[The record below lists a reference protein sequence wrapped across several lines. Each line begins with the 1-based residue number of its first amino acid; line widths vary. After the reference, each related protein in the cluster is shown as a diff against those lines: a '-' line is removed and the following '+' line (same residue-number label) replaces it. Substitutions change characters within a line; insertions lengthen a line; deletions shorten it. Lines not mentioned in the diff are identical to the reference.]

1 MWEFILIAKKCLW
14 SQISPLQVTVRM
26 GIWKGRAWWM
36 WASSLNQSN
45 FFFFFFHEF
54 LRTSEARNLLWE
66 VFLILS
72 CVWKETHIL
81 SALMCYFSVKACRN
95 IFFIHRCFQIVYTEE
110 KWWIVFSW
118 NKLFSMN
125 NCARIITCILSRELK
140 MIITRRRSIIMDS
153 SHGLDSW
160 RFWGGKL
167 Q

>member
-1 MWEFILIAKKCLW
+1 MPLITNLTSPSNCKDGDLKGQSLVNV
-14 SQISPLQVTVRM
+14 SQFFKSEQ
-26 GIWKGRAWWM
+26 
-36 WASSLNQSN
+36 

-66 VFLILS
+66 VFLVLS

>member
-1 MWEFILIAKKCLW
+1 MRIYTDSKEVPLITNLTSPSNCKDGDLKGQSLVNV
-14 SQISPLQVTVRM
+14 SQFFKSEQ
-26 GIWKGRAWWM
+26 
-36 WASSLNQSN
+36 

-66 VFLILS
+66 VFLVLS